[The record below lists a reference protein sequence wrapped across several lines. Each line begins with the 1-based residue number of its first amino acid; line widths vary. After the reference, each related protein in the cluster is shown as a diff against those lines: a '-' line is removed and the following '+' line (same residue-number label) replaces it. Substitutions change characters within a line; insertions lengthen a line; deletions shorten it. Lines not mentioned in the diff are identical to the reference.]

1 VTPQIITEYFEHQTD
16 KNTEKLV
23 ACFTS
28 DASVTDEGKTMIG
41 HPAIRAWK
49 EGVAAAFDYTVSVA
63 GTEHLTDEKY
73 AVTAQIEGNFPGS
86 PVRLHYRFTLRDN
99 LIAELI
105 IAP

>member
-23 ACFTS
+23 ACFTT

-49 EGVAAAFDYTVSVA
+49 EGVTAAFVYTVSVT
-63 GTEHLTDEKY
+63 GTEHLTDENY
-73 AVTAQIEGNFPGS
+73 AVTAELEGNFPGS
-86 PVRLHYRFTLRDN
+86 PVQLRYRFTLRDN
-99 LIAELI
+99 LIAALV